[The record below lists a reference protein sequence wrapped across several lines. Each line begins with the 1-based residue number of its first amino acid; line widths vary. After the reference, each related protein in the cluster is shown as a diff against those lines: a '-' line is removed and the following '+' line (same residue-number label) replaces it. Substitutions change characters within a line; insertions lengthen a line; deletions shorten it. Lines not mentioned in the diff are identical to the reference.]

1 VVFGGLALAVLFT
14 LYLTPVIYLGL
25 ARFTTPRGD
34 ESKQL
39 AQELE
44 KID

>member
-1 VVFGGLALAVLFT
+1 LFT